1 MCGLV
6 KKTSGT
12 IRLFGVDLDVDPLR
26 PRYDVGLVPQEVNFD
41 PFFTVSE
48 SLRIQLGYYARP
60 PDEARIREVLEA
72 LSLSEKANAQTRALS
87 GGMKRRLLI
96 AKALVHRPK
105 LVFLDEPTAGVDVEL
120 RRDLWAYVRRLRS
133 EGTTVILTTH
143 YLEEAEELA
152 DRVGVIDSGRLL
164 LVEDKAALLR
174 RLGEKRVLITFS
186 APVGALPAALEG
198 KAVLA
203 EDRRSLV
210 VTERNGL
217 PRAGEVLAAPLRRR
231 VPGGG
236 GGHPGE
242 PAGGRVRRGAARRG
256 WGVNLLGLRTLF
268 WKEVRR
274 FLRVPGQ
281 TVLSPLISTTL
292 YFVVFG
298 VSLGGRMEEA
308 TGQPY
313 LPFIVPGLVFL
324 GLANNAF
331 LNTSSS
337 LFIMKIQGTIV
348 DLLVAP
354 LGPGEL
360 LLGFVGGGMVRG
372 LAVGL
377 LTWAVALVFAGF
389 QLAHPL
395 VTLGF
400 LLGTAYVF
408 SVLGLV
414 AAVWAE
420 KFEQINFFP
429 TFVMLPLTF
438 LGGVFYSIGAAA
450 RAVADGQPLQPHGLH
465 GGGAAV
471 RDARHVGAAARSR
484 WAHAPAARGGGD
496 GRDLRA
502 PGSRVQAQAVG
513 EARRLRS
520 TSARKRRTMSATSAG
535 SSSWSQWLESSTKTL
550 GSSGTAALI
559 ASGPSRPR
567 TVTSSTGLPK
577 RRTMAGSYA
586 RSDSI
591 EPT

>member
-12 IRLFGVDLDVDPLR
+12 IRVFGVDLDVDPLR

-48 SLRIQLGYYARP
+48 SLRIQLGYYGRP

-72 LSLSEKANAQTRALS
+72 LSLGEKANAQTRALS

-152 DRVGVIDSGRLL
+152 DRVGVINSGRLL

-174 RLGEKRVLITFS
+174 RLGEKRVRITFS
-186 APVGALPAALEG
+186 APVGPLPAALDG
-198 KAVLA
+198 KAELA

-210 VTERNGL
+210 VTERNGK
-217 PRAGEVLAAPLRRR
+217 PSAGEVLQQLYRAGFRWPRSTRGRAGSRTCSSRCCAAEGRRERLRAPDAVRQGGAPLPPRAR
-231 VPGGG
+231 
-236 GGHPGE
+236 
-242 PAGGRVRRGAARRG
+242 ADGA
-256 WGVNLLGLRTLF
+256 
-268 WKEVRR
+268 
-274 FLRVPGQ
+274 Q
-281 TVLSPLISTTL
+281 PLISTTL

-438 LGGVFYSIGAAA
+438 LGGVFYSISRLPEPWRTISHFNPMVYMVEGLRYGMLGTSALPPGVGRADAGAAGGGRDGGDVRAAGA
-450 RAVADGQPLQPHGLH
+450 RLQAEAVAAHPL
-465 GGGAAV
+465 
-471 RDARHVGAAARSR
+471 
-484 WAHAPAARGGGD
+484 
-496 GRDLRA
+496 LR
-502 PGSRVQAQAVG
+502 R
-513 EARRLRS
+513 RS
-520 TSARKRRTMSATSAG
+520 TWARKRRTRSATSPG
-535 SSSWSQWLESSTKTL
+535 
-550 GSSGTAALI
+550 
-559 ASGPSRPR
+559 
-567 TVTSSTGLPK
+567 
-577 RRTMAGSYA
+577 
-586 RSDSI
+586 
-591 EPT
+591 